1 MRKQRSHARPGS
13 PGRLVFYCFSN
24 EAGQYV
30 NEQCLVQPLYS
41 SQGGPPTWSQW
52 WSKYC
57 CADTSPSLAR
67 RVNCGPM
74 AELCY
79 LSLSPAN
86 RCLRHWGQSRRALSL
101 SPSLPS
107 PSWSGNQLIV
117 VDVSGLGWLA
127 ESHVFQEDDKR
138 PSGAGGKGRPGGNE
152 VPADARVTG
161 RRFRFFFPLI
171 NIG

>member
-1 MRKQRSHARPGS
+1 MLKALRTITPGS
-13 PGRLVFYCFSN
+13 
-24 EAGQYV
+24 
-30 NEQCLVQPLYS
+30 
-41 SQGGPPTWSQW
+41 
-52 WSKYC
+52 
-57 CADTSPSLAR
+57 
-67 RVNCGPM
+67 
-74 AELCY
+74 
-79 LSLSPAN
+79 
-86 RCLRHWGQSRRALSL
+86 LSL

-152 VPADARVTG
+152 VPADAWVTG

-171 NIG
+171 NIGWRAAEPKGQIISNETIVSSNIELKLNYHK